1 MEEEIQFYLDEAKE
15 SMDRSIEHT
24 QHELSKIRAG
34 RAMPSMLDDIQVEYY
49 GSPTPINQVATV
61 NTPDARTIMVKPF
74 EKKMLVDIERAIQ
87 GSDLGITPQND
98 GENIRLNLP
107 ALTEERRRDLIKQAK
122 VEIENGK
129 ISIRNVRKDANNA
142 LTKLKKD
149 GVSEDAVKRGED
161 QVQQLTNKFT
171 EKLDDLYTKKEKDIM
186 TV

>member
-15 SMDRSIEHT
+15 AMENAVEHT

-34 RAMPSMLDDIQVEYY
+34 RAMPTMLDDVRVEYY
-49 GSPTPINQVATV
+49 GSPTPVNQVATV

-74 EKKMLVDIERAIQ
+74 EKNMLPVIEGAIRN
-87 GSDLGITPQND
+87 SDLGVNPQSD
-98 GENIRLNLP
+98 GEVIRISLP

-122 VEIENGK
+122 NEIENGK
-129 ISIRNVRKDANNA
+129 ISVRNARKDANNS

-149 GVSEDAVKRGED
+149 GVSEDSVKRGED
-161 QVQQLTNKFT
+161 QIQAMTDKFT
-171 EKLDDLYTKKEKDIM
+171 TKIDDLLVAKEKDIM